1 MMAVCWVI
9 IWVLIVVGGCRGEKR
24 WDIVVHI
31 LLGCRCLQSICL
43 YSLPWIHVESRD
55 LSR

>member
-1 MMAVCWVI
+1 MMAVCCVI

-31 LLGCRCLQSICL
+31 LLGCRASTI
-43 YSLPWIHVESRD
+43 D
-55 LSR
+55 LFVFVAMDTY